1 MTPAAA
7 TVFVVDDD
15 TAFLKALTRL
25 LRSAGFEVCNFSSAR
40 AFLDQ
45 HDPGTPGCVLLDLSM
60 PGLSGLEVQAA
71 LAAAGCKRSIVFITA
86 HGDIP
91 ISVQA
96 MRAGAVHFLTKP
108 IEDEDLF
115 AAIREAIEKDRLARL
130 EQADRAAIDGRLATL
145 TPREHEVFLRIVAGL
160 MNKQI
165 AADLGTVLGTIKVHR
180 ARIMAKMGVRS
191 LADLVRM
198 AEHAGIGPDR
208 AQPRRVSS
216 LVFGKRH

>member
-1 MTPAAA
+1 MNSAAA

-25 LRSAGFEVCNFSSAR
+25 LRSAGFEVCSFSSAR

-45 HDPGTPGCVLLDLSM
+45 HDSGTLGCVLLDLSM

-71 LAAAGCKRSIVFITA
+71 LAAAGCQRSIVFISA

-96 MRAGAVHFLTKP
+96 MRAGAVNFLTKP

-130 EQADRAAIDGRLATL
+130 EQTDKAAISRRLATL
-145 TPREHEVFLRIVAGL
+145 TPREHQVFVRVVAGL
-160 MNKQI
+160 INKQI
-165 AADLGTVLGTIKVHR
+165 AADLGTVLCTIKVHR
-180 ARIMAKMGVRS
+180 ARIMMKMGARS

-198 AEHAGIGPDR
+198 AEHAGIVPDQ
-208 AQPRRVSS
+208 AYPRR
-216 LVFGKRH
+216 

>member
-1 MTPAAA
+1 MTSAAA

-25 LRSAGFEVCNFSSAR
+25 LRSAGFEVRSFSSAQ

-45 HDPGTPGCVLLDLSM
+45 HDPGAPGCVLLDLSM

-71 LAAAGCKRSIVFITA
+71 LAAAGCERSIVFITA

-96 MRAGAVHFLTKP
+96 MRAGAVDFLTKP
-108 IEDEDLF
+108 IDDAELF
-115 AAIREAIEKDRLARL
+115 AAIREAIEKGRLARL
-130 EQADRAAIDGRLATL
+130 ERADRAAIDRRLATL
-145 TPREHEVFLRIVAGL
+145 TRREHEVFLRVVAGL
-160 MNKQI
+160 MNREI
-165 AADLGTVLGTIKVHR
+165 AADLGTVLSTIKVHR
-180 ARIMAKMGVRS
+180 ARMMTKMGVRS

-198 AEHAGIGPDR
+198 AEHAGIVPDR
-208 AQPRRVSS
+208 AHPRR
-216 LVFGKRH
+216 